1 MPVEATPLPIESY
14 TMGGCQSNFSMTQG
28 GQPSN
33 LFVSDI
39 QGQALD
45 NDMPF
50 DHLLEMLHGLINLD
64 VGEFGWSQGENK

>member
-1 MPVEATPLPIESY
+1 
-14 TMGGCQSNFSMTQG
+14 MTQG

-33 LFVSDI
+33 LLVSDI
-39 QGQALD
+39 LGQALD

-64 VGEFGWSQGENK
+64 VGELDWSQGENE

>member
-1 MPVEATPLPIESY
+1 MSL
-14 TMGGCQSNFSMTQG
+14 SNLSMTQG

-33 LFVSDI
+33 LLVSDI
-39 QGQALD
+39 LGQALD